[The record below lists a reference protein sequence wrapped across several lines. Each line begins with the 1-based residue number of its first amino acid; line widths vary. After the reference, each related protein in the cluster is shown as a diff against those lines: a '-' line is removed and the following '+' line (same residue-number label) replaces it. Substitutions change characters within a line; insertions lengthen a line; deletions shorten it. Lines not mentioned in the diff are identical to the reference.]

1 MAIGSL
7 SSLGLGS
14 KVLNYDVIDKLKDAD
29 EKALIAPL
37 DKKME
42 QNVEKQKA
50 LVEIKTLLSALKGP
64 VKTLSDYSTYISR
77 KSNVTGDALSAS
89 VGAGVPIQDIKVD
102 VQNLAQ
108 GDINELGAKFS
119 SRDDIFSQVDT
130 TLKFYTQNK
139 DYAVDIKAGMTLG
152 DVAQSITD
160 ATNGEVMGIVM
171 KTGGNDPYQLMVNT
185 KNTGEDNRIYFGSHL
200 QSTLTNKNALSLGVD
215 GSGKSEVSLN
225 LKGADGNMHE
235 VPIMLELPE
244 SASIKQKNTAIQKAM
259 EQALENDPNF
269 KDLIANGDISID
281 TLHGGDSL
289 IINDRRGGNIEVK
302 GSKAKELGFLQTTTQ
317 ESDLLKSSRTIKEG
331 KLEGVVSLNGQ
342 KLDLSALTKES
353 NTSEENTDAIIQA
366 INSKEGLNAF
376 KNAEGKLVINS
387 KTGML
392 TIKGEDASGKA
403 SLKDLGLNA
412 GMVQSYEASQ
422 NTLFMSKNLQKAS
435 DSEFTYNGVSI
446 TRPTNEVND
455 VISGV
460 NITLEQTTEP
470 NKPAIISVSRD
481 NQAIIDSLKEFVKA
495 YNELIPKL
503 DEDTR
508 YDADTKIAG
517 IFNGVGDI
525 RTIRSSLNNV
535 FSYSVHT
542 DNGVESL
549 MKYGLSLDDKGV
561 MSLDE
566 AKLSSALNSNPKAT
580 QDFFY
585 GSDSKDMGGR
595 EIHQEGIFSKFN
607 QVIANLIDGG
617 NAKLKIYEDS
627 LDRDAKSLTKDK
639 ENAQEL
645 LKTRY
650 NIMAERFAA
659 YDSQISKANQKFNS
673 VQMMIDQAAAKKN

>member
-200 QSTLTNKNALSLGVD
+200 QSTLTNKNALSLGLD

-235 VPIMLELPE
+235 VPIVLELPE
-244 SASIKQKNTAIQKAM
+244 SASIKQKNTAIQKAI

-281 TLHGGDSL
+281 TLHGGESL
-289 IINDRRGGNIEVK
+289 IINDRRGGNIEIK
-302 GSKAKELGFLQTTTQ
+302 GSKAKELGFLQTATQ

-331 KLEGVVSLNGQ
+331 KLEGVISLNGQ
-342 KLDLSALTKES
+342 KLDLKALTKEG

-366 INSKEGLNAF
+366 INAKEGLNAF

-392 TIKGEDASGKA
+392 TIKGEDALGKA

-412 GMVQSYEASQ
+412 GIMQSYEASQ
-422 NTLFMSKNLQKAS
+422 DTLFRAKNLQKAS

-455 VISGV
+455 VINGV

-525 RTIRSSLNNV
+525 RAIRSSLNNV

>member
-185 KNTGEDNRIYFGSHL
+185 KNTGEDNRVYFGSHL

-215 GSGKSEVSLN
+215 GSGKSELSLN

-244 SASIKQKNTAIQKAM
+244 SASIKQKNTAIQKAI

-281 TLHGGDSL
+281 TLHGGESL

-302 GSKAKELGFLQTTTQ
+302 GSKAKELGFLQTATQ

-331 KLEGVVSLNGQ
+331 KLEGVISLNGQ
-342 KLDLSALTKES
+342 KLDLSALTKEG
-353 NTSEENTDAIIQA
+353 NTSEQNTDAIIQA
-366 INSKEGLNAF
+366 INAKEGLNAF

-392 TIKGEDASGKA
+392 TIKGENALGKA

-422 NTLFMSKNLQKAS
+422 DTLFMSKNLQKAS

-455 VISGV
+455 VINGV

-617 NAKLKIYEDS
+617 NSKLKIYEDS

>member
-139 DYAVDIKAGMTLG
+139 DYAVNIKAGMTLG

-185 KNTGEDNRIYFGSHL
+185 KNTGEDNRVYFGSHL

-281 TLHGGDSL
+281 TLHGGESL
-289 IINDRRGGNIEVK
+289 IINDRRGGNIEIK

-317 ESDLLKSSRTIKEG
+317 ESDLLKSTRTIKEG

-353 NTSEENTDAIIQA
+353 NTSEENTDAIVQA

-392 TIKGEDASGKA
+392 TIKGEDALGKN
-403 SLKDLGLNA
+403 SLKDLGLSA

-422 NTLFMSKNLQKAS
+422 DTLFMSKNLQKAS
-435 DSEFTYNGVSI
+435 DSAFTYNGVSI

-481 NQAIIDSLKEFVKA
+481 NQAIIDSLTEFVKA

-525 RTIRSSLNNV
+525 RAIRSSLNNV

-566 AKLSSALNSNPKAT
+566 AKLSSTLNSNPKAT

>member
-50 LVEIKTLLSALKGP
+50 LVEIKTLLSSLKGP

-244 SASIKQKNTAIQKAM
+244 STSIKQKNTAIQKAI

-281 TLHGGDSL
+281 TLHGGESL
-289 IINDRRGGNIEVK
+289 IINDRRGGNIEIK
-302 GSKAKELGFLQTTTQ
+302 GSKAKELGFLQTATQ

-331 KLEGVVSLNGQ
+331 KLEGVISLNGQ
-342 KLDLSALTKES
+342 KLDLKALTKES

-392 TIKGEDASGKA
+392 TIKGEDALGKN

-422 NTLFMSKNLQKAS
+422 DTLFMSKNLQKAS

-455 VISGV
+455 VINGV

>member
-139 DYAVDIKAGMTLG
+139 DYAVNIKAGMTLG

-281 TLHGGDSL
+281 TLHGGESL

-353 NTSEENTDAIIQA
+353 NTSEENTDAIIKA

-392 TIKGEDASGKA
+392 TIKGEDALGKN

-422 NTLFMSKNLQKAS
+422 NTLFMAKNLQKAS
-435 DSEFTYNGVSI
+435 DSEFTYNGVNI

-481 NQAIIDSLKEFVKA
+481 NQAIIDSLTEFVKA

-525 RTIRSSLNNV
+525 RAIRSSLNNV

>member
-50 LVEIKTLLSALKGP
+50 LVEIKTLLSSLKGP

-77 KSNVTGDALSAS
+77 KSNVIGDALSAS

-139 DYAVDIKAGMTLG
+139 DYAVNIKAGMTLG

-225 LKGADGNMHE
+225 LKGADGSMHE

-244 SASIKQKNTAIQKAM
+244 STSIKQKNTAIQKAI

-281 TLHGGDSL
+281 TLHGGESL
-289 IINDRRGGNIEVK
+289 IINDRRGGNIEIK

-331 KLEGVVSLNGQ
+331 KLEGMVSLNGQ
-342 KLDLSALTKES
+342 KLDLNALTKAS
-353 NTSEENTDAIIQA
+353 NTSEENADAIIQA

-376 KNAEGKLVINS
+376 KNAEGRLVINS

-392 TIKGEDASGKA
+392 TIKGEDALGKA
-403 SLKDLGLNA
+403 SLKDLGLSA

-435 DSEFTYNGVSI
+435 DSAFTYNGVSI

-481 NQAIIDSLKEFVKA
+481 NQAIIDSLTEFVKA

-525 RTIRSSLNNV
+525 RAIRSSLNNV

-645 LKTRY
+645 LKIRY

>member
-185 KNTGEDNRIYFGSHL
+185 KNTGEDNRVYFGSHL

-281 TLHGGDSL
+281 TLHGGESL

-302 GSKAKELGFLQTTTQ
+302 GSKAKELGFLQTATQ

-331 KLEGVVSLNGQ
+331 KLEGVISLNGQ
-342 KLDLSALTKES
+342 KLDLKALTKEG
-353 NTSEENTDAIIQA
+353 NTSEENTDAIVQA

-376 KNAEGKLVINS
+376 KNSEGKLVINS

-392 TIKGEDASGKA
+392 TIKGEDALGKN

-422 NTLFMSKNLQKAS
+422 DTLFKSKNLQKAS
-435 DSEFTYNGVSI
+435 DSQFTYNGVSI

-481 NQAIIDSLKEFVKA
+481 NQAIIDSLTEFVKA

-525 RTIRSSLNNV
+525 RAIRSSLNNV

>member
-50 LVEIKTLLSALKGP
+50 LVEIKTLLSSLKGP

-139 DYAVDIKAGMTLG
+139 DYAVNIKAGMTLG

-215 GSGKSEVSLN
+215 GSGKSELSLN

-281 TLHGGDSL
+281 TLHGGESL
-289 IINDRRGGNIEVK
+289 IINDRRGGNIEIK
-302 GSKAKELGFLQTTTQ
+302 GSKAKELGFLQTATQ
-317 ESDLLKSSRTIKEG
+317 ESDLLKSSRAIKEG
-331 KLEGVVSLNGQ
+331 KLEGAISLNGQ
-342 KLDLSALTKES
+342 KLDLKALTKES

-366 INSKEGLNAF
+366 INSKEGLSAF

-392 TIKGEDASGKA
+392 TIKGEDALGKA
-403 SLKDLGLNA
+403 SLKDLGLSA

-422 NTLFMSKNLQKAS
+422 DTLFMSKNLQKAS
-435 DSEFTYNGVSI
+435 DSAFTYNGVSI

-481 NQAIIDSLKEFVKA
+481 NQSIIDSLTEFVKA

-525 RTIRSSLNNV
+525 RAIRSSLNNV

>member
-185 KNTGEDNRIYFGSHL
+185 KNTGEDNRVYFGSHL

-215 GSGKSEVSLN
+215 GSGKSELSLN

-244 SASIKQKNTAIQKAM
+244 SASIKQKNTAIQKAI

-281 TLHGGDSL
+281 TLHGGESL

-302 GSKAKELGFLQTTTQ
+302 GSKAKELGFLQTATQ

-331 KLEGVVSLNGQ
+331 KLEGVISLNGQ
-342 KLDLSALTKES
+342 KLDLKALTKEG

-366 INSKEGLNAF
+366 INAKEGLNAF

-392 TIKGEDASGKA
+392 TIKGEDTLGKA

>member
-200 QSTLTNKNALSLGVD
+200 QSTLTNKNALSLGLD
-215 GSGKSEVSLN
+215 GSGKSELSLN

-244 SASIKQKNTAIQKAM
+244 SASIKQKNTAIQKAI

-281 TLHGGDSL
+281 TLHGGESL
-289 IINDRRGGNIEVK
+289 IINDRRGGNIEIK
-302 GSKAKELGFLQTTTQ
+302 GSKAKELGFLQTATQ

-331 KLEGVVSLNGQ
+331 KLEGVISLNGQ
-342 KLDLSALTKES
+342 KLDLKALTKEG

-366 INSKEGLNAF
+366 INAKEGLSAF

-392 TIKGEDASGKA
+392 TIKGEDALGKA
-403 SLKDLGLNA
+403 SLKDLGLSA

-517 IFNGVGDI
+517 IFNSVGDI
-525 RTIRSSLNNV
+525 RAIRSSLNNV

>member
-185 KNTGEDNRIYFGSHL
+185 KNTGEDNRVYFGSHL

-215 GSGKSEVSLN
+215 GNGKSELSLN

-244 SASIKQKNTAIQKAM
+244 SASIKQKNTAIQKAI

-281 TLHGGDSL
+281 TLHGGESL
-289 IINDRRGGNIEVK
+289 IINDRRGGNIEIK
-302 GSKAKELGFLQTTTQ
+302 GSKAKELGFLQTATQ

-331 KLEGVVSLNGQ
+331 KLEGVISLNGQ
-342 KLDLSALTKES
+342 KLDLKALTKES

-392 TIKGEDASGKA
+392 TIKGEDALGKA
-403 SLKDLGLNA
+403 SLKDLGLSA
-412 GMVQSYEASQ
+412 GIMQSYEASQ

>member
-89 VGAGVPIQDIKVD
+89 VGVGVPIQDIKVD

-139 DYAVDIKAGMTLG
+139 DYAVNIKAGMTLG

-185 KNTGEDNRIYFGSHL
+185 KNTGEDNRVYFGSHL

-269 KDLIANGDISID
+269 KNLIANGDISID
-281 TLHGGDSL
+281 TLHGGESL

-302 GSKAKELGFLQTTTQ
+302 GSKAKELGFLQNTTQ

-366 INSKEGLNAF
+366 INAKEGLSAF

-392 TIKGEDASGKA
+392 TIKGEDALGKA

-435 DSEFTYNGVSI
+435 DSAFTYNGVSI

-481 NQAIIDSLKEFVKA
+481 NQAIIDSLTEFVKA

-525 RTIRSSLNNV
+525 RAIRSSLNNV

>member
-119 SRDDIFSQVDT
+119 SRDDIFNQVDT

-185 KNTGEDNRIYFGSHL
+185 KNTGEDNRVYFGSHL

-225 LKGADGNMHE
+225 LKGADGSMHE

-281 TLHGGDSL
+281 TLHGGESL
-289 IINDRRGGNIEVK
+289 IINDRRGGNIEIK
-302 GSKAKELGFLQTTTQ
+302 GSKAKELGFLQTATQ

-331 KLEGVVSLNGQ
+331 KLEGVISLNGQ
-342 KLDLSALTKES
+342 KLDLKALTKES

-366 INSKEGLNAF
+366 INAKEGLSAF

-392 TIKGEDASGKA
+392 TIKGEDALGKN

-422 NTLFMSKNLQKAS
+422 DTLFMSKNLQKAS

-455 VISGV
+455 VINGV

-525 RTIRSSLNNV
+525 RAIRSSLNNV

-566 AKLSSALNSNPKAT
+566 AKLSSTLNSNPKAT

>member
-139 DYAVDIKAGMTLG
+139 DYAVNIKAGMTLG

-281 TLHGGDSL
+281 TLHGGESL
-289 IINDRRGGNIEVK
+289 IINDRRGGNIEIK

-331 KLEGVVSLNGQ
+331 KLEGVISLNGQ
-342 KLDLSALTKES
+342 KLDLKALTKEG

-366 INSKEGLNAF
+366 INAKEGLNAF

-392 TIKGEDASGKA
+392 TIKGEDALGKA

-412 GMVQSYEASQ
+412 GIMQSYEASQ
-422 NTLFMSKNLQKAS
+422 DTLFRAKNLQKAS

-525 RTIRSSLNNV
+525 RAIRSSLNNV

>member
-77 KSNVTGDALSAS
+77 KSNVTGDALSAI

-139 DYAVDIKAGMTLG
+139 DYAVNIKAGMTLG

-215 GSGKSEVSLN
+215 GSGKSELSLN

-281 TLHGGDSL
+281 TLHGGESL
-289 IINDRRGGNIEVK
+289 IINDRRGGNIEIK

-331 KLEGVVSLNGQ
+331 KLEGAVSLNGQ

-353 NTSEENTDAIIQA
+353 NTSEENTDAIVQA
-366 INSKEGLNAF
+366 INAKEGLNAF

-392 TIKGEDASGKA
+392 TIKGEDALGKA

-435 DSEFTYNGVSI
+435 DSAFTYNGVSI

-481 NQAIIDSLKEFVKA
+481 NQAIIDSLTEFVKA

-525 RTIRSSLNNV
+525 RAIRSSLNNV

-566 AKLSSALNSNPKAT
+566 AKLSSALNANPKAT

>member
-50 LVEIKTLLSALKGP
+50 LVEIKTLLSSLKGP

-200 QSTLTNKNALSLGVD
+200 QSTLTNKNALSLGLD
-215 GSGKSEVSLN
+215 GAGKSELSLN

-244 SASIKQKNTAIQKAM
+244 SASIKQKNTAIQKAI

-289 IINDRRGGNIEVK
+289 IINDRRGGNIEIK

-331 KLEGVVSLNGQ
+331 KLEGVISLNGQ
-342 KLDLSALTKES
+342 KLDLKALTKEG

-366 INSKEGLNAF
+366 INSKEGLSAF

-392 TIKGEDASGKA
+392 TIKGEDALGKN

-422 NTLFMSKNLQKAS
+422 GTLFMSKNLQKAS

-455 VISGV
+455 VINGV

>member
-185 KNTGEDNRIYFGSHL
+185 KNTGEDNRVYFGSHL

-215 GSGKSEVSLN
+215 GSGKSELSLN

-244 SASIKQKNTAIQKAM
+244 SASIKQKNTAIQKAI

-281 TLHGGDSL
+281 TLHGGESL

-342 KLDLSALTKES
+342 KLDLKALTKEG

-366 INSKEGLNAF
+366 INAKEGLNAF

-392 TIKGEDASGKA
+392 TIKGEDALGKN

-422 NTLFMSKNLQKAS
+422 DTLFMSKNLQKAS
-435 DSEFTYNGVSI
+435 DSQFTYNGVSI

-650 NIMAERFAA
+650 NIMAEHFAA

>member
-139 DYAVDIKAGMTLG
+139 DYAVNIKAGMTLG

-215 GSGKSEVSLN
+215 GSGKSELSLN

-281 TLHGGDSL
+281 TLHGGESL
-289 IINDRRGGNIEVK
+289 IINDRRGGNIEIK

-342 KLDLSALTKES
+342 KLDLKALTKES

-366 INSKEGLNAF
+366 INAKEGLNAF
-376 KNAEGKLVINS
+376 KNTEGKLVINS

-392 TIKGEDASGKA
+392 TIKGEDALGKN
-403 SLKDLGLNA
+403 SLKDLGLSA

-525 RTIRSSLNNV
+525 RAIRSSLNNV

>member
-200 QSTLTNKNALSLGVD
+200 QSTLTNKNALSLGLD
-215 GSGKSEVSLN
+215 GAGKSELSLN

-244 SASIKQKNTAIQKAM
+244 SASIKQKNTAIQKAI

-281 TLHGGDSL
+281 TLHGGESL
-289 IINDRRGGNIEVK
+289 IINDRRGGNIEIK

-331 KLEGVVSLNGQ
+331 KLEGVISLNGQ
-342 KLDLSALTKES
+342 KLDLKALTKEG
-353 NTSEENTDAIIQA
+353 NTSEQNTDAIIQA
-366 INSKEGLNAF
+366 INAKEGLSAF

-392 TIKGEDASGKA
+392 TIKGEDALGKA
-403 SLKDLGLNA
+403 SLKDLGLSA
-412 GMVQSYEASQ
+412 GIMQSYEASQ
-422 NTLFMSKNLQKAS
+422 DTLFMSKNLQKAS

-455 VISGV
+455 VINGV

-607 QVIANLIDGG
+607 QIIANLIDGG
-617 NAKLKIYEDS
+617 NAKLKIYKDS

>member
-215 GSGKSEVSLN
+215 GSGKSELSLN

-244 SASIKQKNTAIQKAM
+244 SASIKQKNTAIQKAI

-281 TLHGGDSL
+281 TLHGGESL
-289 IINDRRGGNIEVK
+289 IINDRRGGNIEIK
-302 GSKAKELGFLQTTTQ
+302 GSKAKELGFLQTATQ
-317 ESDLLKSSRTIKEG
+317 ESDLLKSARTIKEG
-331 KLEGVVSLNGQ
+331 KLEGVISLNGQ
-342 KLDLSALTKES
+342 KLDLKALTKES

-392 TIKGEDASGKA
+392 TIKGEDALGKN

-422 NTLFMSKNLQKAS
+422 DTLFMSKNLQKAS

-455 VISGV
+455 VINGV

>member
-200 QSTLTNKNALSLGVD
+200 QSTLTNKNALSLGLD
-215 GSGKSEVSLN
+215 GAGKSELSLN

-281 TLHGGDSL
+281 TLHGGESL
-289 IINDRRGGNIEVK
+289 IINDRRGGNIEIK
-302 GSKAKELGFLQTTTQ
+302 GSKAKELGFLQTATQ

-331 KLEGVVSLNGQ
+331 KLEGVISLNGQ
-342 KLDLSALTKES
+342 KLDLKALTKEG

-366 INSKEGLNAF
+366 INAKEGLNAF

-392 TIKGEDASGKA
+392 TIKGEDALGKN

-525 RTIRSSLNNV
+525 RAIRSSLNNV

>member
-139 DYAVDIKAGMTLG
+139 DYTVAIKAGMTLG

-215 GSGKSEVSLN
+215 GSAKSEVSLN
-225 LKGADGNMHE
+225 LKGADGSMHE

-342 KLDLSALTKES
+342 KLDLSALTKEN

-392 TIKGEDASGKA
+392 TIKGEDALGKD

-435 DSEFTYNGVSI
+435 DSAFTYNGVSI

-481 NQAIIDSLKEFVKA
+481 NQAIIDSLTEFVKA

-525 RTIRSSLNNV
+525 RAIRSSLNNV

>member
-200 QSTLTNKNALSLGVD
+200 QSTLTNKNALSLGID

-235 VPIMLELPE
+235 VPIMLEFPE
-244 SASIKQKNTAIQKAM
+244 SASIKQKNTAIQKAI

-281 TLHGGDSL
+281 TLHGGESL
-289 IINDRRGGNIEVK
+289 IINDRRGGHIEIK
-302 GSKAKELGFLQTTTQ
+302 GSKAKELGFSQTTTQ

-331 KLEGVVSLNGQ
+331 KLEGVISLNGQ
-342 KLDLSALTKES
+342 KLDLKALTKEG
-353 NTSEENTDAIIQA
+353 NTSEENTDAIVQA

-392 TIKGEDASGKA
+392 TIKGEDALGKA

-481 NQAIIDSLKEFVKA
+481 NQAIIDSLTEFVKA

-525 RTIRSSLNNV
+525 RAIRSSLNNV

>member
-185 KNTGEDNRIYFGSHL
+185 KNTGEDNRVYFGSHL
-200 QSTLTNKNALSLGVD
+200 QSTLTNKNALSLGLD
-215 GSGKSEVSLN
+215 GSGKSELSLN
-225 LKGADGNMHE
+225 LKGADGSMHE

-244 SASIKQKNTAIQKAM
+244 SASIKQKNTAIQKAI

-281 TLHGGDSL
+281 TLHGGESL
-289 IINDRRGGNIEVK
+289 IINDRRGGNIEIK
-302 GSKAKELGFLQTTTQ
+302 GSKAKELGFLKTTTQ

-331 KLEGVVSLNGQ
+331 KLEGVISLNGQ
-342 KLDLSALTKES
+342 KLDLKALTKEG
-353 NTSEENTDAIIQA
+353 NTSEENTDTIIQA
-366 INSKEGLNAF
+366 INAKEGLNAF

-392 TIKGEDASGKA
+392 TIKGEDALGKA
-403 SLKDLGLNA
+403 SLKDLGLSA

-422 NTLFMSKNLQKAS
+422 NTLFMSKSLQKAS
-435 DSEFTYNGVSI
+435 DSQFTYNGVSI

-525 RTIRSSLNNV
+525 RAIRSSLNNV

>member
-244 SASIKQKNTAIQKAM
+244 SASIKQKNTAIQKAI

-281 TLHGGDSL
+281 TLHGGESL
-289 IINDRRGGNIEVK
+289 IINDRRGGNIEIK
-302 GSKAKELGFLQTTTQ
+302 GNKAKELGFLQTATQ

-331 KLEGVVSLNGQ
+331 KLEGVISLNGQ
-342 KLDLSALTKES
+342 KLDLKALTKES

-366 INSKEGLNAF
+366 INSKEGLSAF

-392 TIKGEDASGKA
+392 TIKGEDALGKN

-455 VISGV
+455 VINGV

>member
-244 SASIKQKNTAIQKAM
+244 SASIKQKNTAIQKAI

-281 TLHGGDSL
+281 TLHGGESL
-289 IINDRRGGNIEVK
+289 IINDRRGGNIEIK

-331 KLEGVVSLNGQ
+331 KLEGVISLNGQ
-342 KLDLSALTKES
+342 KLDLKALTKES

-366 INSKEGLNAF
+366 INAKEGLSAF

-392 TIKGEDASGKA
+392 TIKGEDALGKN
-403 SLKDLGLNA
+403 SLKDLGLSA

-422 NTLFMSKNLQKAS
+422 DTLFMSKNLQKAS

-455 VISGV
+455 VINGV

-525 RTIRSSLNNV
+525 RAIRSSLNNV

>member
-185 KNTGEDNRIYFGSHL
+185 KNTGEDNRVYFGSHL
-200 QSTLTNKNALSLGVD
+200 QSTLTNKNALSLGLD
-215 GSGKSEVSLN
+215 GTGKSEVSLN

-244 SASIKQKNTAIQKAM
+244 SASIKQKNTAIQKAI

-289 IINDRRGGNIEVK
+289 IINDRRGGNIEIK
-302 GSKAKELGFLQTTTQ
+302 GSKAKELGFLQTATQ

-331 KLEGVVSLNGQ
+331 KLEGVISLNGQ
-342 KLDLSALTKES
+342 KLDLKALTKEG

-366 INSKEGLNAF
+366 INAKEGLNAF

-392 TIKGEDASGKA
+392 TIKGEDALGKA

-422 NTLFMSKNLQKAS
+422 DTLFMSKNLQKAS

-455 VISGV
+455 VINGV

-639 ENAQEL
+639 ENAQGL

>member
-225 LKGADGNMHE
+225 LKGADGNMHD

-244 SASIKQKNTAIQKAM
+244 SASIKQKNTAIQKAI

-281 TLHGGDSL
+281 TLHGGESL
-289 IINDRRGGNIEVK
+289 IINDRRGGNIEIK
-302 GSKAKELGFLQTTTQ
+302 GNKAKELGFLQTATQ

-331 KLEGVVSLNGQ
+331 KLEGVISLNGQ
-342 KLDLSALTKES
+342 KLDLKALTKES

-366 INSKEGLNAF
+366 INIKEGLNAF

-392 TIKGEDASGKA
+392 TIKGEDALGKN

-422 NTLFMSKNLQKAS
+422 DTLFMSKNLQKAS

-455 VISGV
+455 VINGV

>member
-77 KSNVTGDALSAS
+77 KSNVTGDALSAG

-244 SASIKQKNTAIQKAM
+244 SASIKQKNTAIQKAI

-269 KDLIANGDISID
+269 KYLIANGDISID
-281 TLHGGDSL
+281 TLHGGESL
-289 IINDRRGGNIEVK
+289 IINDRRGGNIEIK
-302 GSKAKELGFLQTTTQ
+302 GSKAKELGFLQTATQ

-331 KLEGVVSLNGQ
+331 KLEGVISLNGQ

-366 INSKEGLNAF
+366 INAKESLNAF

-392 TIKGEDASGKA
+392 TIKGEDALGKA
-403 SLKDLGLNA
+403 SLKDLGLSA

-422 NTLFMSKNLQKAS
+422 DTLFRAKNLQKAS

-481 NQAIIDSLKEFVKA
+481 NQAIIDSLTEFVKA

-525 RTIRSSLNNV
+525 RAIRSSLNNV

>member
-185 KNTGEDNRIYFGSHL
+185 KNTGEDNRVYFGSHL

-244 SASIKQKNTAIQKAM
+244 SASIKQKNAAIQKAM

-281 TLHGGDSL
+281 TLHGGESL
-289 IINDRRGGNIEVK
+289 IINDRRGGNIEIK
-302 GSKAKELGFLQTTTQ
+302 GSKAKELGFLQTATQ

-331 KLEGVVSLNGQ
+331 KLEGVISLNGQ
-342 KLDLSALTKES
+342 KLDLKALTKES

-366 INSKEGLNAF
+366 INSKEGLSAF

-392 TIKGEDASGKA
+392 TIKGEDALGKN
-403 SLKDLGLNA
+403 SLKDLGLSA

-422 NTLFMSKNLQKAS
+422 DTLFMSKNLQKAS

-455 VISGV
+455 VINGV

>member
-50 LVEIKTLLSALKGP
+50 LVEIKTLLSSLKGP

-225 LKGADGNMHE
+225 LKGADGSMHE

-244 SASIKQKNTAIQKAM
+244 SASIKQKNTAIQKAI

-281 TLHGGDSL
+281 TLHGGESL
-289 IINDRRGGNIEVK
+289 IINDRRGGNIEIK

-342 KLDLSALTKES
+342 KLDLKALTKEG

-392 TIKGEDASGKA
+392 TIKGEDALGKN
-403 SLKDLGLNA
+403 SLKDLGLSA

-422 NTLFMSKNLQKAS
+422 DTLFMSKNLQKAS
-435 DSEFTYNGVSI
+435 DSQFTYNGVSI

-460 NITLEQTTEP
+460 NIMLEQTTEP

-627 LDRDAKSLTKDK
+627 LDRDAKNLTKDK

>member
-139 DYAVDIKAGMTLG
+139 DYAVNIKAGMTLG

-281 TLHGGDSL
+281 TLHGGESL

-331 KLEGVVSLNGQ
+331 KLEGVISLNGQ
-342 KLDLSALTKES
+342 KLDLSTLTKEG

-366 INSKEGLNAF
+366 INSKEGLSAF

-392 TIKGEDASGKA
+392 TIKGEDALGKA

-422 NTLFMSKNLQKAS
+422 STLFMSKNLQKAS

>member
-139 DYAVDIKAGMTLG
+139 DYAVNIKAGMTLG

-281 TLHGGDSL
+281 TLHGGESL

-331 KLEGVVSLNGQ
+331 KLEGVISLNGQ
-342 KLDLSALTKES
+342 KLDLKALTKES

-366 INSKEGLNAF
+366 INAKEGLSAF

-392 TIKGEDASGKA
+392 TIKGEDALGKN

-422 NTLFMSKNLQKAS
+422 NTLFKSKNLQKAS

-525 RTIRSSLNNV
+525 RAIRSSLNNV

>member
-77 KSNVTGDALSAS
+77 KSNVTGDALSAN

-185 KNTGEDNRIYFGSHL
+185 KNTGEDNRVYFGSHL
-200 QSTLTNKNALSLGVD
+200 QSTLTNKNALSLGLD
-215 GSGKSEVSLN
+215 GSGKSELSLN

-244 SASIKQKNTAIQKAM
+244 SASIKQKNTAIQKAI

-281 TLHGGDSL
+281 TLHGGESL
-289 IINDRRGGNIEVK
+289 IINDRRGGNIEIK

-331 KLEGVVSLNGQ
+331 KLEGVISLNGQ
-342 KLDLSALTKES
+342 KLDLKALTKEG

-366 INSKEGLNAF
+366 INAKEGLNAF

-392 TIKGEDASGKA
+392 TIKGEDALGKN

-422 NTLFMSKNLQKAS
+422 DTLFMSKNLQKAS

-455 VISGV
+455 VINGV

-627 LDRDAKSLTKDK
+627 LDKDAKSLTKDK

>member
-281 TLHGGDSL
+281 TLHGGESL
-289 IINDRRGGNIEVK
+289 IINDRRGGNIEIK
-302 GSKAKELGFLQTTTQ
+302 GNKAKELGFLQTATQ

-331 KLEGVVSLNGQ
+331 KLEGVISLNGQ
-342 KLDLSALTKES
+342 KLDLKALTKES

-366 INSKEGLNAF
+366 INSKEGLSAF

-392 TIKGEDASGKA
+392 TIKGEDALGKA

>member
-185 KNTGEDNRIYFGSHL
+185 KNTGEDNRVYFGSHL
-200 QSTLTNKNALSLGVD
+200 QSTLTNKNAFSLGVD
-215 GSGKSEVSLN
+215 GSGKSELSLN

-244 SASIKQKNTAIQKAM
+244 SASIKQKNAAIQKAM

-269 KDLIANGDISID
+269 KDLIANGDVSID
-281 TLHGGDSL
+281 TLHGGESL

-302 GSKAKELGFLQTTTQ
+302 GSKTKELGFLQTTTQ

-331 KLEGVVSLNGQ
+331 KLEGVISLNGQ
-342 KLDLSALTKES
+342 KLDLKALTKEG
-353 NTSEENTDAIIQA
+353 NTSEENTDAIVQA

-392 TIKGEDASGKA
+392 TIKGEDALGKN
-403 SLKDLGLNA
+403 SLKDLGLSA

>member
-215 GSGKSEVSLN
+215 GSGKSELSLN

-244 SASIKQKNTAIQKAM
+244 SASIKQKNTAIQKAI

-281 TLHGGDSL
+281 TLHGGESL
-289 IINDRRGGNIEVK
+289 IINDRRGGNIEIK

-342 KLDLSALTKES
+342 KLDLKALTKEG

-392 TIKGEDASGKA
+392 TIKGEDALGKD

-422 NTLFMSKNLQKAS
+422 NTLFISKNLQKAS
-435 DSEFTYNGVSI
+435 DSQFTYNGVSI

-525 RTIRSSLNNV
+525 RAIRSSLNNV

>member
-50 LVEIKTLLSALKGP
+50 LVEIKTLLSSLKGP

-185 KNTGEDNRIYFGSHL
+185 KNTGEDNRVYFGSHL
-200 QSTLTNKNALSLGVD
+200 QSTLTNKNALSLGLD
-215 GSGKSEVSLN
+215 GSGKSELSLN

-244 SASIKQKNTAIQKAM
+244 SASIKQKNTAIQKAI

-281 TLHGGDSL
+281 TLHGGESL
-289 IINDRRGGNIEVK
+289 IINDRRGGNIEIK
-302 GSKAKELGFLQTTTQ
+302 GSKAKELGFLQTATQ

-331 KLEGVVSLNGQ
+331 KLEGVISLNGQ
-342 KLDLSALTKES
+342 KLDLKALTKES
-353 NTSEENTDAIIQA
+353 NTSEENTDAIVQA
-366 INSKEGLNAF
+366 INSKEGLSAF

-392 TIKGEDASGKA
+392 TIKGEDALGKN

-422 NTLFMSKNLQKAS
+422 DTLFMSKNLQKAS

-455 VISGV
+455 VINGV

-617 NAKLKIYEDS
+617 SAKLKIYEDS

>member
-281 TLHGGDSL
+281 TLHGGESL
-289 IINDRRGGNIEVK
+289 IINDRRGGNIEIK
-302 GSKAKELGFLQTTTQ
+302 GSKAKELGFLQTATQ

-342 KLDLSALTKES
+342 KLDLKALTKES

-392 TIKGEDASGKA
+392 TIKGEDALGKN

-455 VISGV
+455 VINGV

-525 RTIRSSLNNV
+525 RAIRSSLNNV

>member
-200 QSTLTNKNALSLGVD
+200 QSTLTNKNALSLGLD
-215 GSGKSEVSLN
+215 GAGKSELSLN

-244 SASIKQKNTAIQKAM
+244 SASIKQKNTAIQKAI

-281 TLHGGDSL
+281 TLHGGESL
-289 IINDRRGGNIEVK
+289 IINDRRGGNIEIK
-302 GSKAKELGFLQTTTQ
+302 GSKAKELGFLQTATQ

-331 KLEGVVSLNGQ
+331 KLEGVISLNGQ
-342 KLDLSALTKES
+342 KLDLKALTKEG

-366 INSKEGLNAF
+366 INAKEGLSAF

-392 TIKGEDASGKA
+392 TIKGEDALGKA